1 MVKGGDVRDLGEME
15 CDLVEEEVGVTC
27 FVVDANEA
35 MCFSLSVALP
45 VTEIPQDGVRPD
57 WSKVVKSCTSL
68 SLHLQIRL
76 SQILPYTLMCPL
88 FDL

>member
-35 MCFSLSVALP
+35 LNALAVAL
-45 VTEIPQDGVRPD
+45 
-57 WSKVVKSCTSL
+57 L
-68 SLHLQIRL
+68 YLRL
-76 SQILPYTLMCPL
+76 K
-88 FDL
+88 